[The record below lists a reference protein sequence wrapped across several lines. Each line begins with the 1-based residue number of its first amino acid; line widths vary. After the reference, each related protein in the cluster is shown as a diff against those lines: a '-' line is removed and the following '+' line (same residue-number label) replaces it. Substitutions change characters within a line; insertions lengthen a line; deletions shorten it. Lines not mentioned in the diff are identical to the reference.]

1 MLSSLNN
8 KLDLIELVWDNIRD
22 GLQPGL
28 AEEISD
34 AIAKVRVNLF
44 INHSRALEV
53 VLEEQERFSG
63 MIDGFRQGVYPLGV
77 FCMGVQ
83 YGELA
88 ELLRE
93 YPTRM
98 R

>member
-44 INHSRALEV
+44 INHW
-53 VLEEQERFSG
+53 
-63 MIDGFRQGVYPLGV
+63 
-77 FCMGVQ
+77 
-83 YGELA
+83 
-88 ELLRE
+88 
-93 YPTRM
+93 
-98 R
+98 